1 MVKDLH
7 AKITH
12 SHHYIWNM
20 SENFWKISFQFMLL
34 SLALIVGDW
43 IMDGVRI
50 VSNFDALLAALTIMV
65 LNRFVKPLL
74 IVLTIPATIFTFGL
88 FILAINAMILLLA
101 SEIIEEFQIKG
112 FWTAV
117 GLSLFLSGVQVIF
130 GQSNNVKFQVKRGG
144 LDDLD
149 EGDSQ

>member
-1 MVKDLH
+1 
-7 AKITH
+7 
-12 SHHYIWNM
+12 M

-50 VSNFDALLAALTIMV
+50 LSSFDALLAALTIMV

-74 IVLTIPATIFTFGL
+74 IILTIPATIFTFGL

-117 GLSLFLSGVQVIF
+117 GLSLFLSVVQIIF

-144 LDDLD
+144 PDDQD
-149 EGDSQ
+149 ERDSQ

>member
-1 MVKDLH
+1 
-7 AKITH
+7 
-12 SHHYIWNM
+12 M

-43 IMDGVRI
+43 MMDGVKI

-74 IVLTIPATIFTFGL
+74 IILTIPATIFTFGL
-88 FILAINAMILLLA
+88 FILVINALILLLA
-101 SEIIEEFQIKG
+101 SEIIEEFQIKS

-117 GLSLFLSGVQVIF
+117 GLSLFLSLVQIIF
-130 GQSNNVKFQVKRGG
+130 GQSKNVKFQVNRGG
-144 LDDLD
+144 PDEMGEDDLR
-149 EGDSQ
+149 

>member
-1 MVKDLH
+1 
-7 AKITH
+7 
-12 SHHYIWNM
+12 M

-50 VSNFDALLAALTIMV
+50 LSSFDALLAALTIMV

-74 IVLTIPATIFTFGL
+74 IILTIPATIFTFGL

-117 GLSLFLSGVQVIF
+117 GLSLFLSVVQVIF

-144 LDDLD
+144 LDDQD
-149 EGDSQ
+149 EGDAQ

>member
-1 MVKDLH
+1 
-7 AKITH
+7 
-12 SHHYIWNM
+12 
-20 SENFWKISFQFMLL
+20 MLL

-50 VSNFDALLAALTIMV
+50 LSSFDALLAALTIMV

-74 IVLTIPATIFTFGL
+74 IILTIPATIFTFGL

-117 GLSLFLSGVQVIF
+117 GLSLFLSVVQVIF

-144 LDDLD
+144 LGDQD
-149 EGDSQ
+149 ERDSQ

>member
-1 MVKDLH
+1 
-7 AKITH
+7 
-12 SHHYIWNM
+12 M

-50 VSNFDALLAALTIMV
+50 LSNFDALLAALTIMV

-74 IVLTIPATIFTFGL
+74 IILTIPATIFTFGL

-117 GLSLFLSGVQVIF
+117 GLSLFLSVVQVIF
-130 GQSNNVKFQVKRGG
+130 GQSNNVKFQVKRGR
-144 LDDLD
+144 LDDND
-149 EGDSQ
+149 EEDSQ

>member
-1 MVKDLH
+1 
-7 AKITH
+7 
-12 SHHYIWNM
+12 
-20 SENFWKISFQFMLL
+20 MLL

-50 VSNFDALLAALTIMV
+50 VSSFDALLAALTIMV

-74 IVLTIPATIFTFGL
+74 IILTIPATIFTFGL

-117 GLSLFLSGVQVIF
+117 GLSLFLSVVQVIF
-130 GQSNNVKFQVKRGG
+130 GQSNNVKFQVKRGR
-144 LDDLD
+144 LDDND
-149 EGDSQ
+149 EEDSQ

>member
-1 MVKDLH
+1 
-7 AKITH
+7 
-12 SHHYIWNM
+12 M

-43 IMDGVRI
+43 MMDGVRI

-74 IVLTIPATIFTFGL
+74 IILTIPATIFTFGL
-88 FILAINAMILLLA
+88 FILVINALILLLA
-101 SEIIEEFQIKG
+101 SEIIEEFQIKN

-117 GLSLFLSGVQVIF
+117 GLSLFLSLVQIIF
-130 GQSNNVKFQVKRGG
+130 GQSKNVKFQVNRGG
-144 LDDLD
+144 PDEMGEDDLR
-149 EGDSQ
+149 

>member
-1 MVKDLH
+1 
-7 AKITH
+7 
-12 SHHYIWNM
+12 
-20 SENFWKISFQFMLL
+20 MLL

-50 VSNFDALLAALTIMV
+50 LSNFDALLAALTIMV

-74 IVLTIPATIFTFGL
+74 IILTIPATIFTFGL

-117 GLSLFLSGVQVIF
+117 GLSLFLSVVQVINIRMMI
-130 GQSNNVKFQVKRGG
+130 S
-144 LDDLD
+144 
-149 EGDSQ
+149 

>member
-1 MVKDLH
+1 
-7 AKITH
+7 
-12 SHHYIWNM
+12 M

-50 VSNFDALLAALTIMV
+50 VSSFDALLAALTIMV

-74 IVLTIPATIFTFGL
+74 IILTIPATIFTFGL

-117 GLSLFLSGVQVIF
+117 GLSLFLSVVQVIF
-130 GQSNNVKFQVKRGG
+130 GQSNNVKFQVKRGR
-144 LDDLD
+144 LDDND
-149 EGDSQ
+149 EEDSQ

>member
-1 MVKDLH
+1 
-7 AKITH
+7 
-12 SHHYIWNM
+12 
-20 SENFWKISFQFMLL
+20 MLL

-50 VSNFDALLAALTIMV
+50 LSSFDALLAALTIMV

-74 IVLTIPATIFTFGL
+74 IILTIPATIFTFGL

-117 GLSLFLSGVQVIF
+117 GLSLFLSVVQVIF

-144 LDDLD
+144 LDDQD
-149 EGDSQ
+149 ERDSQ

>member
-1 MVKDLH
+1 
-7 AKITH
+7 
-12 SHHYIWNM
+12 
-20 SENFWKISFQFMLL
+20 MLL

-50 VSNFDALLAALTIMV
+50 LSSFDALLAALTIMV

-74 IVLTIPATIFTFGL
+74 IILTIPATIFTFGL

-117 GLSLFLSGVQVIF
+117 GLSLFLSVVQVIF

-144 LDDLD
+144 LDDQD
-149 EGDSQ
+149 EGDAQ

>member
-1 MVKDLH
+1 
-7 AKITH
+7 
-12 SHHYIWNM
+12 
-20 SENFWKISFQFMLL
+20 MLL

-50 VSNFDALLAALTIMV
+50 LSNFDALLAALTIMV

-74 IVLTIPATIFTFGL
+74 IILTIPATIFTFGL

-117 GLSLFLSGVQVIF
+117 GLSLFLSVVQVIF

-144 LDDLD
+144 LDDQD

>member
-1 MVKDLH
+1 
-7 AKITH
+7 
-12 SHHYIWNM
+12 
-20 SENFWKISFQFMLL
+20 MLL

-50 VSNFDALLAALTIMV
+50 LSNFDALLAALTIMV

-74 IVLTIPATIFTFGL
+74 IILTIPATIFTFGL

-117 GLSLFLSGVQVIF
+117 GLSLFLSVVQVIF

-144 LDDLD
+144 IDDQD
-149 EGDSQ
+149 EGDAQ

>member
-12 SHHYIWNM
+12 SHHYIWHM

-43 IMDGVRI
+43 MMDGVRI
-50 VSNFDALLAALTIMV
+50 LSNFDALLAALTIMI

-74 IVLTIPATIFTFGL
+74 IVLTIPATLFTFGL
-88 FILAINAMILLLA
+88 FILVINAMILLLA
-101 SEIIEEFQIKG
+101 SEIIEEFLIKN
-112 FWTAV
+112 FWAAV
-117 GLSLFLSGVQVIF
+117 GLSLFLSVVQVIF
-130 GQSNNVKFQVKRGG
+130 GQSNNVKFQVKRDGPE
-144 LDDLD
+144 DLD
-149 EGDSQ
+149 EDEFQ